1 MRPAQR
7 WVRGRGWSGGT
18 WSCNR
23 CGTDTAVQSISSN
36 NQEREG
42 EGCGR
47 VAIENRD
54 NRESDKEGTARASAR
69 TVVQARRAWMVSG
82 AAGRDKYNVSG
93 QEFPSCHSREKS
105 RVSFQHSHVALIIEI
120 RGDDFLNNIPKSPWS
135 SSSSLAELS
144 RLLVLH
150 CI

>member
-1 MRPAQR
+1 
-7 WVRGRGWSGGT
+7 VGT

-93 QEFPSCHSREKS
+93 QEFPSCYSRGKS
-105 RVSFQHSHVALIIEI
+105 RVSFQHSQVALTIEI
-120 RGDDFLNNIPKSPWS
+120 RGDDFLNNIPKIS
-135 SSSSLAELS
+135 
-144 RLLVLH
+144 LVLFKLPR
-150 CI
+150 